1 MDLDLFLHQLHFH
14 SDQVNPGDWEIDWE
28 DAPLPFKIYRG
39 LPEFS
44 LPHRVPL
51 SSKKEGAT
59 CKTNLPALGS
69 FLWCS
74 YGLTQFSQT
83 ALTVGG
89 ESVETIQ
96 SLRRFAPSGG
106 GLYPNELYIYL
117 KVEELPHGMY
127 HYDAA
132 HHRLLLLREGNFD
145 SYLNHTLGN
154 RANLEDGFGAIM
166 ISSMFWK
173 NFFKYHNFSYR
184 LQGLDAGAL
193 IGQMLEA
200 GQHFRYHAR
209 IHFQFLDQAVNHL
222 LGLDGREE
230 SIYAV
235 IPLSRKKELPIQRG
249 GGIKQSAKELCA
261 ELPALKISYVQRSQN
276 VKEFPQI
283 MEVNQSSMMESTG
296 LFSILEK
303 GQRKRE
309 NRPGITLPE
318 GEKLNANKYEVFRN
332 RHSPEMDFIPGKIN
346 AEKLAA
352 LFQHACA
359 SFFACPTD
367 LNEAEDIA
375 SRLSLYGCFY
385 QVEGIEDGAYRYDHV
400 SHSLLKLKAGDFRPE
415 LQAGMNMA
423 YVHFHQIPI
432 CLHIAG
438 DRSFYSKELGHRGYR
453 ILHME
458 AGMLMQRL
466 LLSASALGMNGHPLL
481 GFDVNHCDSLYNL
494 KASDQT
500 TLIQIP
506 VGCHRPKSRLTGGMH
521 I

>member
-1 MDLDLFLHQLHFH
+1 MDLDLFLHQLHFQ
-14 SDQVNPGDWEIDWE
+14 SDHVNPGDWEIDWE

-39 LPEFS
+39 LPEFP
-44 LPHRVPL
+44 LPDKIPL
-51 SSKKEGAT
+51 SSKVEKAA
-59 CKTNLPALGS
+59 CKTNVPALGS

-83 ALTVGG
+83 ALTAGG

-117 KVEELPHGMY
+117 KVEELPHGVY
-127 HYDAA
+127 HYDPS

-145 SYLNHTLGN
+145 VYLNAALGN
-154 RANLEDGFGAIM
+154 RANLADGFGAIM

-193 IGQMLEA
+193 IGQMIEA
-200 GQHFRYHAR
+200 EQSFHYHAR
-209 IHFQFLDQAVNHL
+209 VHFQFLDRAVNHL
-222 LGLDGREE
+222 LGLDDREE

-235 IPLSRKKELPIQRG
+235 IPLSRKEELPIQRG
-249 GGIKQSAKELCA
+249 CGKKQSAEELCA
-261 ELPALKISYVQRSQN
+261 ELPALKTSYVQRSKN
-276 VKEFPQI
+276 VKQFPQI
-283 MEVNQSSMMESTG
+283 IEINQSSMMESTG
-296 LFSILEK
+296 LFRLLEK
-303 GQRKRE
+303 GARKME
-309 NRPGITLPE
+309 NRPRVSLPE
-318 GEKLNANKYEVFRN
+318 GEKLHTNKYEVFRN

-352 LFQHACA
+352 LFQHACT
-359 SFFACPTD
+359 SFTCPTD
-367 LNEAEDIA
+367 LDEAGDIA
-375 SRLSLYGCFY
+375 SRLSLFGCFY
-385 QVEGIEDGAYRYDHV
+385 QVEGIGDGAYRYDHV
-400 SHSLLKLKAGDFRPE
+400 SHSLIKLKAGDFRPE
-415 LQAGMNMA
+415 LQAGMNMD
-423 YVHFHQIPI
+423 YVNFQQIPI

-438 DRSFYSKELGHRGYR
+438 DRSFYKKELGHRGYR
-453 ILHME
+453 IQHME
-458 AGMLMQRL
+458 AGVLMQRL

-494 KASDQT
+494 KTSDQT

-506 VGCHRPKSRLTGGMH
+506 IGCHRPKSRLTGAMH
-521 I
+521 L

>member
-28 DAPLPFKIYRG
+28 DGPLPFKVYRG
-39 LPEFS
+39 LPEFP

-51 SSKKEGAT
+51 SSKGESGSCT
-59 CKTNLPALGS
+59 TNLSALGA

-83 ALTVGG
+83 ALTAGE

-117 KVEELPHGMY
+117 KVEELPDGIY

-145 SYLNHTLGN
+145 SYLNRALGN
-154 RANLEDGFGAIM
+154 RANLSDGFGAIM
-166 ISSMFWK
+166 ITTMFWK

-193 IGQMLEA
+193 IAQILEA
-200 GQHFRYHAR
+200 GRSLGYQPRV
-209 IHFQFLDQAVNHL
+209 HFQFLDRAVNHL
-222 LGLDGREE
+222 LGLDDGEE

-235 IPLSRKKELPIQRG
+235 VPLSRKKELPIERG
-249 GGIKQSAKELCA
+249 VVVKQSAEDLCA
-261 ELPALKISYVQRSQN
+261 ELPALKTSYVQRSEN
-276 VKEFPQI
+276 VKEYPQI
-283 MEVNQSSMMESTG
+283 IEVNQSSMMESTET
-296 LFSILEK
+296 FSTLKK
-303 GQRKRE
+303 GQRKKE

-318 GEKLNANKYEVFRN
+318 GEKLNTSNYEVFRN
-332 RHSPEMDFIPGKIN
+332 RHSPEMDFIPEKIN

-352 LFQHACA
+352 LLQHACG
-359 SFFACPTD
+359 SFTCPTG
-367 LNEAEDIA
+367 LEEAGDPA
-375 SRLSLYGCFY
+375 SRLSVCGCFY
-385 QVEGIEDGAYRYDHV
+385 QVEGIDDGAYRYDHL
-400 SHSLLKLKAGDFRPE
+400 SHSLVKVKAGDFRAD
-415 LQAGMNMA
+415 LQAGMNMD

-438 DRSFYSKELGHRGYR
+438 DRSFYRKEFRHRGYR
-453 ILHME
+453 MLHME

-481 GFDVNHCDSLYNL
+481 GFDVNYCDSLYNL
-494 KASDQT
+494 KATDQT

-506 VGCHRPKSRLTGGMH
+506 VGCYRPKSRLTGGMH
-521 I
+521 M